1 MIVDE
6 QLYMTVLQISG
17 YHCSYC
23 GEGLDD
29 KSSQVDFKHPRSLG
43 GDKTVENLAACCK
56 PCLKLKGHKT
66 LEEFRAFI
74 FDSVAVM
81 IDKAFDEVDKVSPLM
96 APNDNQEVERVLVAA
111 KVRLKRLAEQR
122 RVVFYFEEE
131 AQALADTF
139 SDTTVSTL
147 N

>member
-1 MIVDE
+1 MIIDE
-6 QLYMTVLQISG
+6 QLYMTVLQIAG

-29 KSSQVDFKHPRSLG
+29 KSAQVDFKIPRSLG
-43 GDKTVENLAACCK
+43 GEKTVENLAACCK

-74 FDSVAVM
+74 FDSVALL
-81 IDKAFDEVDKVSPLM
+81 IDKAFDETNKVAHLM
-96 APNDNQEVERVLVAA
+96 APNDAQEVEHVLVAA

-122 RVVFYFEEE
+122 RVVFFFEEE
-131 AQALADTF
+131 AQALTDDF
-139 SDTTVSTL
+139 SDTTGSQL